1 MLHKL
6 CNGNLTLLLLPL
18 QKKWKVSQLEYWNI
32 FAVENLYRIAAE
44 DETARNLLERSV
56 RWCKSEIIFQI
67 IRDIRCIVLSSYMFT
82 NDLQQTMF
90 LTTSVHRYTKSL
102 GKSQKFRKM
111 ILFKY
116 LSINFICA
124 KYVSFGNLIWN

>member
-6 CNGNLTLLLLPL
+6 CNGNLILLLLPL
-18 QKKWKVSQLEYWNI
+18 QKKWKVSRLEYWNI
-32 FAVENLYRIAAE
+32 FAVENLCRIAAE

-56 RWCKSEIIFQI
+56 SLCKSEIIFQI
-67 IRDIRCIVLSSYMFT
+67 ICDIRCIVLLSYMFT

-90 LTTSVHRYTKSL
+90 LTTSVHRYTKSS

-116 LSINFICA
+116 LSINFIFA
-124 KYVSFGNLIWN
+124 KDVSFGNLI